1 MITGPLK
8 QFGPEMQHFHVLV
21 NTGSGKYCSLWS
33 QGCNGVGVNRA
44 VECN

>member
-1 MITGPLK
+1 MLTGPLK
-8 QFGPEMQHFHVLV
+8 QFGPEAQHFHVLV

-33 QGCNGVGVNRA
+33 QGCSVGVNRA